1 MENALHRPCVGGSS
15 DWPATPMEQKR
26 NVLLSTDLA
35 SVGAATFK
43 LILLENNPIDSFVS
57 CPLPLTQG
65 QWRACLSAIKPG
77 GSFSLPPTR
86 GRHWQATFS
95 GILPGFKTF
104 WVLFPVV
111 SLRSTTGYLLQSR
124 RDKYARQAEPA
135 SENRYTPKR
144 IDRFSSGLRCDH
156 LCLTHHSQEVSAHDL
171 MDLSRSIAAVEHLLC
186 DHRIRRNVVQL
197 FWKQ

>member
-104 WVLFPVV
+104 WVLFPVGV
-111 SLRSTTGYLLQSR
+111 ATLNHRLLAAVPPGQT
-124 RDKYARQAEPA
+124 D
-135 SENRYTPKR
+135 
-144 IDRFSSGLRCDH
+144 SSGQADQQKSLPAKSYRPPVIGPWPRLLLPGASLAGYC
-156 LCLTHHSQEVSAHDL
+156 HSSPDGFELPYSHG
-171 MDLSRSIAAVEHLLC
+171 
-186 DHRIRRNVVQL
+186 
-197 FWKQ
+197 